1 MDFASELYDKQ
12 NLVYEGVLDGLLAK
26 KAGTSGY
33 YNNSYYLAGY
43 NLGSNTRKERQLV
56 EQKLD
61 SNIKSILD
69 NPIY

>member
-1 MDFASELYDKQ
+1 MDFASKLYDKQ

-33 YNNSYYLAGY
+33 YSNSYYLAGY
-43 NLGSNTRKERQLV
+43 KLGSNTREERQLM

-69 NPIY
+69 KSI